1 MVAQARGLRNFNP
14 MNLRHSADKWQGAAD
29 VQADPD
35 FVTFK
40 SPEYGIRAGAKV
52 LMAYQ
57 KRGLDTVGE
66 IIATYAPSVENDTN
80 AYVQAVCNDCGV
92 DSNDVL
98 DMDNCETMMKLV
110 KAIIR
115 HENGTQP
122 YSDAVILDGLRLAGV
137 HDIKPTPVMRQPAG
151 QAATIATIGGAVAG
165 AGEVARQI
173 KEVQEVGQAGV
184 DMLQWLASYGPGI
197 AIALVIAGGIGVLY
211 SLWYKGKRVG
221 L

>member
-1 MVAQARGLRNFNP
+1 MTTRGLRNCNP
-14 MNLRHSADKWQGAAD
+14 MNLRHSVDKWQGAAD
-29 VQADPD
+29 VQADTE

-40 SPEYGIRAGAKV
+40 SPEFGIRAGAKV
-52 LMAYQ
+52 LMSYQ

-66 IIATYAPSVENDTN
+66 IISTFAPSTENDTN

-98 DMDNCETMMKLV
+98 DMDNCETMTKLV
-110 KAIIR
+110 KAIIK
-115 HENGTQP
+115 HENGVQP
-122 YSDAVILDGLRLAGV
+122 YSDAVILDGLRLAGI
-137 HDIKPTPVMRQPAG
+137 HDIAPTPIMKQPAG
-151 QAATIATIGGAVAG
+151 QAATVATIGGAVAG
-165 AGEVARQI
+165 AGEIARQL
-173 KEVQEVGQAGV
+173 KDAQESVQTGIDV
-184 DMLQWLASYGPGI
+184 LQWLASYGPGL